1 MLEFQVRVE
10 DCPAVIDL
18 GLAVSVSVGAAG
30 GGAPK
35 DPVVQ
40 GVRLLMP
47 QQVLK
52 DDPEGAAGFEVWPQG
67 SYMTMLLA
75 ERDYVGNEPSAVF
88 AVKVAWL

>member
-10 DCPAVIDL
+10 DCPAVIDV
-18 GLAVSVSVGAAG
+18 GLAANVSVGAAG
-30 GGAPK
+30 GGVPK

-40 GVRLLMP
+40 GVRLLLP

-52 DDPEGAAGFEVWPQG
+52 DEPEGAAGFEVWPQG

-75 ERDYVGNEPSAVF
+75 ERDHVGIAPFAVF
-88 AVKVAWL
+88 AVKVAWP